1 MANIKKGDLVQIMT
15 GATEARGGY
24 RGKQGTVLA
33 VIKETDKVIV
43 EGVNLVKKHQKIGQT
58 DRGSKT
64 GGIITIEAPIHISN
78 VALIDPAT
86 KKPTKVGYLLETD
99 AVTGKVKKTRVSRK
113 SGKAI

>member
-24 RGKQGTVLA
+24 RGKQGHVLA

-64 GGIITIEAPIHISN
+64 GGIISIEAPIHISN
-78 VALIDPAT
+78 VALIDPST
-86 KKPTKVGYLLETD
+86 KKPTKVGYLLEKD
-99 AVTGKVKKTRVSRK
+99 ATTGKVTKTRVARK
-113 SGKAI
+113 TGKAI